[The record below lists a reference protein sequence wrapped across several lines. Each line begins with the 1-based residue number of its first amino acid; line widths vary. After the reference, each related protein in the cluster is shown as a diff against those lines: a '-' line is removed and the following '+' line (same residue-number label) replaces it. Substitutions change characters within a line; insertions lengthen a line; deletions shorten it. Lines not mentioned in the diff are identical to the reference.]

1 MGGLGLVSA
10 PATPQA
16 LHPLMEQPAVEFQ
29 GQLHPFASGARQP
42 HQAVATMAQNGPSNL
57 AGAGWTTAVRL
68 MGRFGEALQRATGPV
83 ETFTTTLT
91 IMRQHI
97 MGTSSPEGS
106 SLLLQ
111 HHQQTMQ
118 HTASSEGGGSSG
130 SIPRELVQEEV
141 RRQVQAALEGQNHR
155 LLELEAENRRLKL
168 QASPQIARHRVC
180 EDYLEAKGLCSS
192 CSQNYKKAIGP
203 SSCL

>member
-1 MGGLGLVSA
+1 MDLFLGERSPWRPRIGFSAGDASSLAPVDGAACSGVS
-10 PATPQA
+10 
-16 LHPLMEQPAVEFQ
+16 
-29 GQLHPFASGARQP
+29 SGARQP

-57 AGAGWTTAVRL
+57 AGAGWTAAVRL
-68 MGRFGEALQRATGPV
+68 MGRFGEALQRATGLV

-91 IMRQHI
+91 RQQV
-97 MGTSSPEGS
+97 MGPEGS

-141 RRQVQAALEGQNHR
+141 RRQVQWSWRQRTGA
-155 LLELEAENRRLKL
+155 
-168 QASPQIARHRVC
+168 
-180 EDYLEAKGLCSS
+180 
-192 CSQNYKKAIGP
+192 
-203 SSCL
+203 